1 MKKIFTMGLG
11 LFIGLAMMAE
21 PFAVRVNGTTDYS
34 ATNTGQQDYQGRVQY
49 AVQGV
54 ALKAGDKLTCYDA
67 GNNVAWNIAKL
78 DEYGA
83 YQSFAT
89 GSDALTCNVA
99 GTYNIYIKMKHND
112 DMWYIEEA
120 NGGGG
125 DNPGGGG
132 GDNPGGGETGQAY
145 WYWKGEVDGVN
156 IENEMDGGIFDCGL
170 SSIEV
175 EQQAY
180 IFVIYQVKGVAGV
193 QYMTDGWQGKDKQHV
208 TMLKNGNDKLYIPAG
223 NYTLYLYDNGN
234 GTVELSYVELSN
246 KSLMSCSG
254 EEAIETTTVQE
265 KARKVFVD
273 GQLRIVRGDKMFD
286 ATGRQL

>member
-21 PFAVRVNGTTDYS
+21 PFAVRVNGTTDYA

-180 IFVIYQVKGVAGV
+180 IFIVYQVKGVAGV
-193 QYMTDGWQGKDKQHV
+193 QYMTDGW
-208 TMLKNGNDKLYIPAG
+208 
-223 NYTLYLYDNGN
+223 
-234 GTVELSYVELSN
+234 
-246 KSLMSCSG
+246 
-254 EEAIETTTVQE
+254 
-265 KARKVFVD
+265 
-273 GQLRIVRGDKMFD
+273 
-286 ATGRQL
+286 

>member
-21 PFAVRVNGTTDYS
+21 PFAVRVNGTTDYA

-132 GDNPGGGETGQAY
+132 GDNPGGGQTGKKY
-145 WYWKGEVDGVN
+145 WYWKGHLDGVD
-156 IENEMDGGIFDCGL
+156 IQNEMDGGIFDCGI

-175 EQQAY
+175 NENAY
-180 IFVIYQVKGVAGV
+180 LFVIYQEQGVAGV
-193 QYMTDGWQGKDKQHV
+193 QYGAASFV
-208 TMLKNGNDKLYIPAG
+208 NDQTHATLSTSGYEKLHIPAG
-223 NYTLYLYDNGN
+223 SYTLYLYDNGN
-234 GTVELSYVELSN
+234 GTVELAYEPMNGKTLVA
-246 KSLMSCSG
+246 CTDG
-254 EEAIETTTVQE
+254 DEAIETTTVQE
-265 KARKVFVD
+265 KAHKVFVD
-273 GQLRIVRGDKMFD
+273 GQLRIVRGDKTFD

>member
-21 PFAVRVNGTTDYS
+21 PFAVRVNGTTDYA

-193 QYMTDGWQGKDKQHV
+193 QYMTDGWQGTDKQHV

-246 KSLMSCSG
+246 KSLMACSG

-265 KARKVFVD
+265 KAHKVFVD
-273 GQLRIVRGDKMFD
+273 GQLRIVRGDKTFD

>member
-193 QYMTDGWQGKDKQHV
+193 QYMTDGWQGTDKQHV

-246 KSLMSCSG
+246 KSLMACSG

-273 GQLRIVRGDKMFD
+273 GQLRIVRGDKTFD

>member
-21 PFAVRVNGTTDYS
+21 PFAVRVNGTTDYA

-180 IFVIYQVKGVAGV
+180 IFIVYQVKGVAGV

-246 KSLMSCSG
+246 KSLMACSG

-273 GQLRIVRGDKMFD
+273 GQLRIVRGDKTFD

>member
-21 PFAVRVNGTTDYS
+21 PFAVRVNGTTDYA
-34 ATNTGQQDYQGRVQY
+34 ATNTGQKDFQDRTQY
-49 AVQGV
+49 AVMGV

-67 GNNVAWNIAKL
+67 GENVAWNIAKI
-78 DEYGA
+78 DAYGA

-99 GTYNIYIKMKHND
+99 GTYNIYIKMKMND

-132 GDNPGGGETGQAY
+132 GDNPGGGQTGKKY
-145 WYWKGEVDGVN
+145 WYWKGHLDGVD
-156 IENEMDGGIFDCGL
+156 IQNEMDGGIFDCGI

-175 EQQAY
+175 NENAY
-180 IFVIYQVKGVAGV
+180 LFVIYQEQGVAGV
-193 QYMTDGWQGKDKQHV
+193 QYGAASFV
-208 TMLKNGNDKLYIPAG
+208 NDQTHATLSTSGYEKLHIPAG
-223 NYTLYLYDNGN
+223 SYTLYLYDNGN
-234 GTVELSYVELSN
+234 GTVELAYEPMNGKTLVA
-246 KSLMSCSG
+246 CTDG
-254 EEAIETTTVQE
+254 DEAIETTTVQE

-273 GQLRIVRGDKMFD
+273 GQLRIVRGDKTFD

>member
-21 PFAVRVNGTTDYS
+21 PFAVRVNGTTDYA

-112 DMWYIEEA
+112 DMWYIEEV

-132 GDNPGGGETGQAY
+132 DNPGGGGQTGKKY
-145 WYWKGEVDGVN
+145 WYWKGHVDGVD
-156 IENEMDGGIFDCGL
+156 IQNEMDGGIFDCGI

-175 EQQAY
+175 NENAY
-180 IFVIYQVKGVAGV
+180 LFVIYQEQGVAGV
-193 QYMTDGWQGKDKQHV
+193 QYGAASFV
-208 TMLKNGNDKLYIPAG
+208 NDQTHATLSTSGYEKLHIPAG
-223 NYTLYLYDNGN
+223 SYTLYLYNNGN
-234 GTVELSYVELSN
+234 GTVELAYEAMNGKTLVA
-246 KSLMSCSG
+246 CTDG
-254 EEAIETTTVQE
+254 DEAIETTTVQE